1 MPETFNSK
9 AARARRRK
17 LFPTCTPKHTILSFI
32 WIPTSSP
39 RKISPRSMFLAAVG
53 CASKTSAQRSLSSPS
68 TRICSGSTSPNTTR
82 TKTLT
87 AAVQRNSS
95 ISWSKFLLPAFNPL
109 SHLPPNPPPAPVAP
123 PAPPKSPRP
132 ALPRSLVVSVRQNW
146 SVAPRTSRALF
157 LLEGLPQELRSS
169 LRAFAGMARQS
180 QKREVQPSR
189 ANVLFDFISWEMLSN
204 LRARRR
210 NERVHGLRVVPR
222 SLKNSLRHLHPV
234 MQPFAEL
241 RDVLGGIVRESKV
254 RQEQPL
260 RLAIQNRGKRGI
272 PDFQID
278 VRRRSG
284 RHDEGV
290 ALYADARRVAHESD
304 SFRILEIADVVRSVP
319 WRVRHL
325 DFARAEVNR
334 FSAFQDA
341 QILRGHRHR
350 VAEELLQSVR
360 PQPSRARQQL
370 RGIDH
375 MRRAQFVNVNCEL
388 RILLHQR
395 AGRARVVQMNVRQQ
409 NRIEAGHRSAMRAQ
423 LLLQCVQ
430 RRAGAGIHDSA
441 VAVRFQ

>member
-157 LLEGLPQELRSS
+157 LLEGLPQ
-169 LRAFAGMARQS
+169 GIKKQPARVCGHGAPVPE
-180 QKREVQPSR
+180 KRGSTQPC
-189 ANVLFDFISWEMLSN
+189 EC
-204 LRARRR
+204 
-210 NERVHGLRVVPR
+210 
-222 SLKNSLRHLHPV
+222 
-234 MQPFAEL
+234 
-241 RDVLGGIVRESKV
+241 IVRLH
-254 RQEQPL
+254 QLGDAEQPPC
-260 RLAIQNRGKRGI
+260 A
-272 PDFQID
+272 
-278 VRRRSG
+278 
-284 RHDEGV
+284 
-290 ALYADARRVAHESD
+290 
-304 SFRILEIADVVRSVP
+304 
-319 WRVRHL
+319 
-325 DFARAEVNR
+325 
-334 FSAFQDA
+334 
-341 QILRGHRHR
+341 
-350 VAEELLQSVR
+350 
-360 PQPSRARQQL
+360 PQK
-370 RGIDH
+370 
-375 MRRAQFVNVNCEL
+375 
-388 RILLHQR
+388 
-395 AGRARVVQMNVRQQ
+395 
-409 NRIEAGHRSAMRAQ
+409 
-423 LLLQCVQ
+423 
-430 RRAGAGIHDSA
+430 
-441 VAVRFQ
+441 